1 MFHVRCGSY
10 RAQIHP
16 LLLEPLPQLS
26 RRETLD
32 FELLDLL
39 VREPQLTQREMA
51 ERLGLS
57 LGRMNYCLK
66 ALRDKGA
73 VKLRNFQ
80 RSPNKLGYV
89 YVLTPAG
96 LGQRTRLAGAFLA
109 RKRAEYDRLKAQID
123 ALQEEF
129 GAGEG
134 DRIQA

>member
-1 MFHVRCGSY
+1 MTT
-10 RAQIHP
+10 QP
-16 LLLEPLPQLS
+16 PLS
-26 RRETLD
+26 RGEALD

-39 VREPQLTQREMA
+39 SREPELSQREMA

-80 RSPNKLGYV
+80 KSPNKLGYA
-89 YVLTPAG
+89 YVLTPTG
-96 LGQRTRLAGAFLA
+96 ISQRTRLASAFLA

-129 GAGEG
+129 DASDGEV
-134 DRIQA
+134 RRA